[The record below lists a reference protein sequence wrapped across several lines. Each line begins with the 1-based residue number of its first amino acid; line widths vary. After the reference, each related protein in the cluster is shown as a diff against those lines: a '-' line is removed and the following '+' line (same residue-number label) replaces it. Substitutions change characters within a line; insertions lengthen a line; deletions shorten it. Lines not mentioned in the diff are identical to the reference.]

1 MREINICNHVFSDI
15 LALTQSSSQN
25 KAHELRIE
33 TPGTCVGIYL
43 AKHVRHIQ
51 TIYAVLNYTTGLS
64 RIPTDPNWKAA
75 ILHLVEWYVN
85 PNSKFGSLIISLISF
100 PLTLQGISSQKV

>member
-1 MREINICNHVFSDI
+1 MHDEVYCVEYPMREINVCNHVFSDI

-43 AKHVRHIQ
+43 WKKCKA
-51 TIYAVLNYTTGLS
+51 YTKNLCCFKLYYRS
-64 RIPTDPNWKAA
+64 IK
-75 ILHLVEWYVN
+75 
-85 PNSKFGSLIISLISF
+85 NSNRSKLE
-100 PLTLQGISSQKV
+100 SSHSASC